1 MWFPVSY
8 ALNLKNGDKILQK
21 SEESSLQISFGQE
34 GEQLLTA
41 TITKGDCTY
50 QVEKSIT
57 TYQSSIVYIGGKEDA
72 FQLNYD
78 QNFAEQGKYFS
89 KIFVDTTTT
98 EEDIKT
104 LLRKEIRNL
113 SHANTIIIKDA
124 NFDQILHTYIELL
137 EQGLI
142 ETTKKEL
149 FIVSPTNQAFINRVL
164 SLFIK
169 DLWPQQIA
177 TVKNSDFLNFLTAL
191 SLNQEEEK
199 IKAFAQ
205 FHSLQDESAPRYL
218 LLSYLVDEA
227 INNGISLQI
236 LGTLLLISL
245 LVLMI
250 STLRQGVGL
259 SVFGV
264 YQPLLFALTLFFIGW
279 KATLFFSVIAIGA
292 TALVRIFSK
301 HIHLLQSIKISLLIC
316 LYSMLLLIGFW
327 MDYHWEFGLLSK
339 SLRNNGFIVLPILLL
354 GMVSDK
360 LFTDSFKLTA
370 LSGRIALGEFII
382 TTGFSRRILQSQ
394 WRRTLMLSYPEL
406 LLAVL
411 LAIIIIGR
419 FTGLQI
425 IELFRFMPLIRRH
438 LEDEE
443 E

>member
-1 MWFPVSY
+1 
-8 ALNLKNGDKILQK
+8 
-21 SEESSLQISFGQE
+21 
-34 GEQLLTA
+34 
-41 TITKGDCTY
+41 
-50 QVEKSIT
+50 
-57 TYQSSIVYIGGKEDA
+57 
-72 FQLNYD
+72 
-78 QNFAEQGKYFS
+78 
-89 KIFVDTTTT
+89 
-98 EEDIKT
+98 
-104 LLRKEIRNL
+104 
-113 SHANTIIIKDA
+113 
-124 NFDQILHTYIELL
+124 
-137 EQGLI
+137 
-142 ETTKKEL
+142 
-149 FIVSPTNQAFINRVL
+149 
-164 SLFIK
+164 
-169 DLWPQQIA
+169 
-177 TVKNSDFLNFLTAL
+177 LTAL